1 MEGNIIMLS
10 LGIIMVLLGIANLK
24 GNISTVHWYNRHR
37 VTEEDVSKYGKFMGL
52 GSITIGFSVILTAVL
67 MMIFNNEIFYYISVA
82 GIIAGITL
90 MLYAQIKFNKGIF

>member
-10 LGIIMVLLGIANLK
+10 LGVIMVLLGIANLK

-37 VTEEDVSKYGKFMGL
+37 VTEEDVPKYGKFMGL

-82 GIIAGITL
+82 GIIAGIAL